1 MTLNKLI
8 LLFIFSLTF
17 VGEAMAQANSLEN
30 TFFES
35 GKIKVVIGVAV
46 IIFSGISFYLYR
58 LDRKIT
64 RLEKEIKNEKN

>member
-1 MTLNKLI
+1 MTLNKLF
-8 LLFIFSLTF
+8 LLLIFSLTL
-17 VGEAMAQANSLEN
+17 VNGAMAQSDSLEN

-58 LDRKIT
+58 LDKKIT